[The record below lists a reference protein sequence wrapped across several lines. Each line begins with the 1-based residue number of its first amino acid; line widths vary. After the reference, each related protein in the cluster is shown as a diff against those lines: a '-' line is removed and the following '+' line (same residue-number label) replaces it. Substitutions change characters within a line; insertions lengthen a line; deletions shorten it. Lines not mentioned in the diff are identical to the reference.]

1 MKTRGGLY
9 AAILERENLRT
20 AFWKAAKGKRDR
32 LAVRA
37 FAGALEENLDALASA
52 MRDGTAPAN
61 RFTTFTIRDPKERR
75 ISAPVLADRVVH
87 HAILNVCEAD
97 FERTLVD
104 DTYACRVGKGQFA
117 AIARARTFAARHEWY
132 LKLDVR
138 KYFGSI
144 PKETLCLRI
153 DRLFREE
160 PVRALFRSIV
170 FGFAPDS
177 PIGLPIGS
185 LTSQH
190 LANFYLGRADRFI
203 KEELRVKAY
212 VRYMDDMVLWS
223 GNKATLRR
231 WDERVRT
238 LLADEMGLTL
248 KPGSLHRTSRG
259 MDYLGYR
266 IHPTSAT
273 LNRRSKLRYR
283 RKYTLIERLVEE
295 NRLSEFE
302 AQQRLGSLVAFTL
315 AGGTACTRFRR
326 MVESQRDDAKRART
340 A

>member
-1 MKTRGGLY
+1 MKTRAGLY
-9 AAILERENLRT
+9 AAILERENLRS

-32 LAVRA
+32 IPVRA
-37 FAGALEENLDALASA
+37 FAGALEENLAALAAA
-52 MRDGTAPAN
+52 MRDGTAPTN
-61 RFTTFTIRDPKERR
+61 RFTTFTIRDPKVRR
-75 ISAPVLADRVVH
+75 ISAPVFADRVVH

-97 FERTLVD
+97 FERTLID
-104 DTYACRVGKGQFA
+104 DTYACRIERGQFA
-117 AIARARTFAARHEWY
+117 AIARARTFAARNDWY

-144 PKETLCLRI
+144 PKETLCRRI

-170 FGFAPDS
+170 FGFTPDS
-177 PIGLPIGS
+177 RIGLPIGS

-203 KEELRVKAY
+203 KEELCAKGY

-223 GNKATLRR
+223 DDKAVLRL
-231 WDERVRT
+231 WDERVRS
-238 LLADEMGLTL
+238 LLADESGLTL
-248 KPGSLHRTSRG
+248 KPASLHRTSGG

-266 IHPTSAT
+266 IHPTTAT

-283 RKYTLIERLVEE
+283 RKYSLIERLVEE
-295 NRLSEFE
+295 NRLSERE

-315 AGGTACTRFRR
+315 AGGNACTRFRQ
-326 MVESQRDDAKRART
+326 MVGRNRDDAKQART